1 MKSQDYWTLAP
12 IPIKCNAREKL
23 LLAVP
28 LTKGSA
34 VKKSAVE
41 NSLNL
46 INYVFIFP
54 A

>member
-28 LTKGSA
+28 PLTKGSGL

-41 NSLNL
+41 NLLN
-46 INYVFIFP
+46 
-54 A
+54 